1 MSDEKIRVMIVDDHQ
16 VVRQGFTMMLT
27 AFPEFELVGEAK
39 NGLHAVQ
46 LCQELQPDVILMDM
60 VMPEMDGI
68 EATRRIREQ
77 LADTQVIALTSF
89 NDRRELVED
98 ALQAGALGYLFKDVS
113 IDELAQAIH
122 KVHQG
127 DPVLA
132 PNATRMLIQATRD
145 KSSQN
150 FNLSEREKEVL
161 ALVVE
166 GLNNPQIAERLTIS
180 RSTVK
185 FHVSSI
191 LSKLGVENRSEAVA
205 LAVQNKLV

>member
-1 MSDEKIRVMIVDDHQ
+1 MSETKIRVLVVDDHQ
-16 VVRQGFTMMLT
+16 VVRQGFTLMLS

-46 LCQELQPDVILMDM
+46 LCQELQPDVVLMDI

-68 EATRRIREQ
+68 EATERIREKQ
-77 LADTQVIALTSF
+77 GKTQIIALTSF
-89 NDRRELVED
+89 NDRRDMVES

-113 IDELAQAIH
+113 IDELAQAIR

-127 DPVLA
+127 DPFLA
-132 PNATRMLIQATRD
+132 SDATRMLIQATRD
-145 KSSQN
+145 KSAPQY
-150 FNLSEREKEVL
+150 NLSDREKEVL
-161 ALVVE
+161 TLIVE
-166 GLNNPQIAERLTIS
+166 GLNNPQIAERLVIS

-191 LSKLGVENRSEAVA
+191 LSKLGAENRSEAVA

>member
-46 LCQELQPDVILMDM
+46 LCSELQPDVILMDM

>member
-1 MSDEKIRVMIVDDHQ
+1 MSETKIRVLVVDDHQ
-16 VVRQGFTMMLT
+16 VVRQGFTLMLS

-46 LCQELQPDVILMDM
+46 LCQELQPDVVLMDI

-68 EATRRIREQ
+68 EATERIREKQ
-77 LADTQVIALTSF
+77 GKTQIIALTSF
-89 NDRRELVED
+89 NDRRDMVES

-113 IDELAQAIH
+113 IDELAQAIR

-127 DPVLA
+127 DPFLA
-132 PNATRMLIQATRD
+132 SDATRMLIQATRD
-145 KSSQN
+145 KSAPQY
-150 FNLSEREKEVL
+150 NLSDREKEVL
-161 ALVVE
+161 TLIVE
-166 GLNNPQIAERLTIS
+166 GLNNPQIAERLVIS
-180 RSTVK
+180 RSTVQ

-191 LSKLGVENRSEAVA
+191 LSRLGAENRSEEVA

>member
-1 MSDEKIRVMIVDDHQ
+1 MSDEKIRVLVVDDHQ

-27 AFPEFELVGEAK
+27 AFPEFQLVGEAK

-46 LCQELQPDVILMDM
+46 LCDELQPDVILMDM

-77 LADTQVIALTSF
+77 HKDTQVIALTSF
-89 NDRRELVED
+89 TDRRELVED

-113 IDELAQAIH
+113 IDELALAIH

-132 PNATRMLIQATRD
+132 ANATRMLIQATRD
-145 KSSQN
+145 KSSHN
-150 FNLSEREKEVL
+150 FNLSDREKEVL
-161 ALVVE
+161 GLVVE

>member
-1 MSDEKIRVMIVDDHQ
+1 
-16 VVRQGFTMMLT
+16 ML
-27 AFPEFELVGEAK
+27 G
-39 NGLHAVQ
+39 GLQ
-46 LCQELQPDVILMDM
+46 
-60 VMPEMDGI
+60 
-68 EATRRIREQ
+68 
-77 LADTQVIALTSF
+77 
-89 NDRRELVED
+89 D

>member
-46 LCQELQPDVILMDM
+46 LCSELQPDVILMDM

-166 GLNNPQIAERLTIS
+166 GLNNPHIAERLTIS